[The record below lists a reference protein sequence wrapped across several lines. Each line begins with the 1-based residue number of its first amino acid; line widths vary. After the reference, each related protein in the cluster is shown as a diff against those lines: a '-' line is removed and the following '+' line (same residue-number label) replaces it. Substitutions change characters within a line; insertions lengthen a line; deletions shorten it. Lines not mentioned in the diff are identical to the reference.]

1 MEKEEYVNSF
11 EGKTYIERFKRL
23 QNILIDFQDNDI
35 DMFEVAEKIDD
46 LYIETERDVTKHKLS
61 KQW

>member
-1 MEKEEYVNSF
+1 MKKEEYVNSF

-46 LYIETERDVTKHKLS
+46 LYIETERDVNKHKLS

>member
-1 MEKEEYVNSF
+1 MEKEEYINSF

-23 QNILIDFQDNDI
+23 QNILIDFKDNDM

-61 KQW
+61 NQW